1 MEPVTTNELRVDD
14 SDKKSRRVEM
24 VNTNVDKEKHAKE
37 EAEMKE
43 SMENRVPIDLSAMIT
58 TSNLEIMQA
67 RKEEMERALAE
78 VEDSKMEAS
87 EVYDAFQSDMEEAE
101 EITEEPIEEIVE
113 VIEEEK
119 PLEFDPENE
128 SVCLRRED
136 TEDKK
141 TVELAKPKQPKKS
154 TKAKPK
160 KKKSGRP
167 KKNE

>member
-14 SDKKSRRVEM
+14 SDKKSRRVKI
-24 VNTNVDKEKHAKE
+24 VNTNVDKEKHTKE
-37 EAEMKE
+37 ESEMKE
-43 SMENRVPIDLSAMIT
+43 SMENRVSIDLSAMIT

-101 EITEEPIEEIVE
+101 EITEEPIEEIAEAIEPEPIPEPIE
-113 VIEEEK
+113 VQEENPK
-119 PLEFDPENE
+119 P
-128 SVCLRRED
+128 
-136 TEDKK
+136 
-141 TVELAKPKQPKKS
+141 AKKS

-160 KKKSGRP
+160 KKKAGRP